1 MCNTNGNRRSTI
13 GWTSLALFVGGMF
26 VWGCARDVPTDK
38 KGTEPSP
45 KAHNHPDE
53 GPHGGALAEWG
64 NEEFHAEFLVDHGK
78 KEATVYI
85 LDGLADKT
93 VPVKEETLTL
103 IIKNVQPPA
112 NITLKADPQK
122 DDPKGRASRF
132 TGRHDA
138 LAKEMEFEGE
148 ISGKIGDKAYTGE
161 FKEKA
166 HKGHKHTKKP

>member
-1 MCNTNGNRRSTI
+1 MFSANYVRQR
-13 GWTSLALFVGGMF
+13 TSLLALGLMGALSL
-26 VWGCARDVPTDK
+26 WGCARDINQDK
-38 KGTEPSP
+38 KEPGP
-45 KAHNHPDE
+45 KAGHKHPDE

-93 VPVKEETLTL
+93 VPIKEESLTL

-112 NITLKADPQK
+112 NIILKADPQK
-122 DDPKGRASRF
+122 DDPKDRSSRF

-138 LAKEMEFEGE
+138 LGKEMEFEGE

-166 HKGHKHTKKP
+166 HKGHKHPKKQ